1 MTTPRISVRTTGPRK
16 WAVSVRR
23 RATADD
29 VRQTLRRRGL
39 ACGQIRKRG
48 QEYVFTAD
56 GGNLEDDR
64 SSQQS

>member
-1 MTTPRISVRTTGPRK
+1 MTTPKISVRTTGPQK

-29 VRQTLRRRGL
+29 VRQTLRQRGL
-39 ACGQIRKRG
+39 MCGQIRKRG

-56 GGNLEDDR
+56 GGRLEDHR